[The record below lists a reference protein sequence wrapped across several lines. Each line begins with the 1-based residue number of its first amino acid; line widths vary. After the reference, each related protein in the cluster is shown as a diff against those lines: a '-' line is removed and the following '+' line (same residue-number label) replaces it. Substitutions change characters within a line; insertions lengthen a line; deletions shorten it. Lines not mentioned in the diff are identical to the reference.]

1 MAISSELD
9 DRHGDQGDEDDG
21 ADFPHVVAFQ
31 LDRAGEQAGGVLP
44 PDQAQFQERQLGGQ
58 QKQGERGQAAEQR
71 AVQAVPAAAA
81 QGCVAT
87 PAVRGLAQLQH
98 GYPLEEPA
106 ILAFA
111 HDGVRHHATVLRVLQ
126 LSASW
131 PLLGRRTVH
140 SYSQLHGRPQPAWRG
155 AAGPG
160 ITRLVFGVSTV
171 STVSLDQ
178 RPHLIVLGN
187 EKGGSGKS
195 TTAMH
200 LVVGLL
206 REGYRVGAVDLDA
219 RQGTLSGYFAART
232 AYAARHGVEL
242 PMPQAESVFRS
253 EIDSR
258 AEAEAEERA
267 ALEAALDRLSA
278 GCEIVVID
286 CPGAD
291 TNLARLAHARADTLI
306 TPIND
311 SFVDFAMLARVDP
324 DNHAVIN
331 PSIYS
336 EMVWQARKTRFSRDR
351 TRIDWI
357 VMRNRMG
364 STEMRNKRDVGTT
377 LETLAKRIGFRT
389 VKGFG
394 ERVIF
399 RELYL
404 QGLTLM
410 DVREAGLQI
419 SLGMSHVAARAEV
432 RALLSALKKPPPRGA
447 AAMADV
453 RASMAAGCPATALP
467 V

>member
-1 MAISSELD
+1 MSSIS
-9 DRHGDQGDEDDG
+9 
-21 ADFPHVVAFQ
+21 V
-31 LDRAGEQAGGVLP
+31 
-44 PDQAQFQERQLGGQ
+44 
-58 QKQGERGQAAEQR
+58 
-71 AVQAVPAAAA
+71 
-81 QGCVAT
+81 T
-87 PAVRGLAQLQH
+87 
-98 GYPLEEPA
+98 
-106 ILAFA
+106 
-111 HDGVRHHATVLRVLQ
+111 
-126 LSASW
+126 
-131 PLLGRRTVH
+131 
-140 SYSQLHGRPQPAWRG
+140 
-155 AAGPG
+155 
-160 ITRLVFGVSTV
+160 
-171 STVSLDQ
+171 Q

-206 REGYRVGAVDLDA
+206 RDGYQVGAIDLDA
-219 RQGTLSGYFAART
+219 RQGTLSGYLASRA
-232 AYAARHGVEL
+232 AYAARHGVDL
-242 PMPQAESVFRS
+242 PSPRHASVFRS

-258 AEAEAEERA
+258 ADAEAEERA
-267 ALEAALDRLSA
+267 QLQAAIATLSTD
-278 GCEIVVID
+278 CDILVID

-291 TNLARLAHARADTLI
+291 TNLARLAHSSADTLI

-324 DNHAVIN
+324 DNHAVIS
-331 PSIYS
+331 PSTYS
-336 EMVWQARKTRFSRDR
+336 EMVWDARKRRFATDR

-394 ERVIF
+394 ERVIY

-419 SLGMSHVAARAEV
+419 QLGMSHIAARAEV
-432 RALLSALKKPPPRGA
+432 RALLSAIKKPAPRTAIAPA
-447 AAMADV
+447 A
-453 RASMAAGCPATALP
+453 
-467 V
+467 